1 MEHELRLGEYILRM
15 RSRPS
20 VSFPP
25 GAYVMIHL
33 PSEWRTLNPELIPQ
47 SSVSGSASSDSSRG
61 VSVLARA
68 DSMSSP
74 RRAV

>member
-1 MEHELRLGEYILRM
+1 MEHELRVCEYILRM
-15 RSRPS
+15 RSKPS

-25 GAYVMIHL
+25 GAHGMIHL

-47 SSVSGSASSDSSRG
+47 SSVSGSASSDSSEG
-61 VSVLARA
+61 VSALAWA